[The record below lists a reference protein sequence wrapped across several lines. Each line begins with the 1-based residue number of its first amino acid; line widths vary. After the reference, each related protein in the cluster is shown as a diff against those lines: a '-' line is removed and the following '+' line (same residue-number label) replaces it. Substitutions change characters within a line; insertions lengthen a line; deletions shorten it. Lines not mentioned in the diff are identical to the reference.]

1 MGEAFTICEGS
12 ATVLRVGPHREHMLP
27 VFLNLPTRVNAT
39 PCPQSLLEDL
49 AKVWLDAAG
58 TASACGCQMC
68 HESCVCVCVCTYV
81 RNSYV
86 YMCIDM
92 YICVRIF
99 KVPVC
104 YLIQDSMR
112 EAPLCLPW
120 SL

>member
-1 MGEAFTICEGS
+1 MEREEAGGAVCGEAARS
-12 ATVLRVGPHREHMLP
+12 SGPSLFVPRSRWKPMKDLILSGLP
-27 VFLNLPTRVNAT
+27 LWR
-39 PCPQSLLEDL
+39 
-49 AKVWLDAAG
+49 KR
-58 TASACGCQMC
+58 
-68 HESCVCVCVCTYV
+68 VCVCVCTYV

-120 SL
+120 IL